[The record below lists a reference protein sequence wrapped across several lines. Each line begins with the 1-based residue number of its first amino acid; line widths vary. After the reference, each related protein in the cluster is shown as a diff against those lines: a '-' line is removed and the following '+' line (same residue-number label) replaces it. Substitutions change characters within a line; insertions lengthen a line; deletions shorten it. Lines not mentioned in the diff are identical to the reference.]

1 VPVRVKGNIH
11 KGDML
16 VSGGNGVAKACVQPI
31 LGQVIGKSLQDFV
44 AIGDNIGIV
53 EAAISRH

>member
-1 VPVRVKGNIH
+1 
-11 KGDML
+11 ML
-16 VSGGNGVAKACVQPI
+16 VSGGNGVAKACAQPI